1 MFLLLTD
8 PGPAERF
15 LTGWGQSKVGSD
27 RSRQTLHKSSSRSS
41 GVKVRLCNIFRF
53 CAQVM
58 KQSHGAL
65 VNKIVDIPVL
75 SHKSRTGDTPSF
87 HEAQHGYCMVKPALA
102 MRKRS
107 LDAQCKLRASPCS
120 VPVEGLCPSS
130 SENDKIKPRCR
141 FGLGPLMNSLGSCAW
156 LAHCLHLARGAF
168 LVTKVCNLPSKT
180 RETRPG
186 CEVEILSFTAASET
200 NSCSAS
206 KTTN

>member
-87 HEAQHGYCMVKPALA
+87 HEAQHGYCMLKPALA

-107 LDAQCKLRASPCS
+107 LDAQCKHSRSVVRSGPPLVVFPLRGCVQAPWKTKDQASLSLWPGTPDEQSWELCMVSSLPAFSQRS
-120 VPVEGLCPSS
+120 VSCNQSVQLT
-130 SENDKIKPRCR
+130 IKDA
-141 FGLGPLMNSLGSCAW
+141 GNQ
-156 LAHCLHLARGAF
+156 
-168 LVTKVCNLPSKT
+168 T
-180 RETRPG
+180 RM
-186 CEVEILSFTAASET
+186 
-200 NSCSAS
+200 
-206 KTTN
+206 